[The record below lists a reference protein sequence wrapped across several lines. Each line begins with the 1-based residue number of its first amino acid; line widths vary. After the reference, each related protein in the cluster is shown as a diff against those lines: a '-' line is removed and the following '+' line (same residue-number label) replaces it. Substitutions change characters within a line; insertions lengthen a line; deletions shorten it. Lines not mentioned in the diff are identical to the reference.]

1 MPEHFVRAPEWGW
14 WILLYFFFGGL
25 SGGSYALGTLLRL
38 HGGARYQA
46 LASNAFIISFATLIV
61 CPIFLT
67 IDLGRPER
75 FSHMLFYDGLNFK
88 TWSPMSMGAWG
99 LLIFG
104 IFSFV
109 SFLEALEQKGRLKTR
124 VFSNLLGGGFGL
136 LWMVLGT
143 AFGLFIA
150 GYTGVLL
157 AVSSQP
163 VWSDTWALGGLFVA
177 SALSGAAAAIA
188 LFGNR
193 PAAGSTT
200 DAASDEAATGLARA
214 DAWFI
219 VLELVLVALLIVS
232 LGRVAAPIAAGMY
245 GIIFWIGAVVLGML
259 VPLAAHYRWIPVS
272 SPVAVFGL
280 VLLGNLLLRAVII
293 FAPQS

>member
-1 MPEHFVRAPEWGW
+1 MPEHFVHPPAWGW

-25 SGGSYALGTLLRL
+25 TGGSYALGTLLRL
-38 HGGARYQA
+38 RGGPQS
-46 LASNAFIISFATLIV
+46 LASSAFIISFLTLIV

-75 FSHMLFYDGLNFK
+75 FTHMLFYDGINFK
-88 TWSPMSMGAWG
+88 VWSPMSVGAWA

-109 SFLEALEQKGRLKTR
+109 SFLEALEQTGRLKGR
-124 VFSNLLGGGFGL
+124 RFSNLLGGGFGTFF
-136 LWMVLGT
+136 MIAGT
-143 AFGLFIA
+143 ALGLFIA

-157 AVSSQP
+157 NVSSQP
-163 VWSDTWALGGLFVA
+163 VWSDTWTLGGLFVA
-177 SALSGAAAAIA
+177 SGLSGGAAAIA
-188 LFGNR
+188 LFGPR
-193 PAAGSTT
+193 
-200 DAASDEAATGLARA
+200 AATGEAGTDQGLARA
-214 DAWFI
+214 DSWFI
-219 VLELVLVALLIVS
+219 ILELVLVALLILS
-232 LGRVAAPIAAGMY
+232 LGSLSAPIAAGMY
-245 GIIFWIGAVVLGML
+245 GILFWIGAVALGML

-272 SPVAVFGL
+272 SPATVFGL